1 MKTSQSIDAR
11 TRMFARVIGPYLV
24 LVMAVA
30 IARFSDLRNLISQF
44 TADSSLTWFGGAFVL
59 LAGLI
64 VIALHT
70 SWRGA
75 PAIIVS
81 LMGWST
87 ALKGLALMAFPA
99 SYFDFAKS
107 FVDATPVWIATYVL
121 VGVIGLYLTYV
132 GWGSS
137 LRMPTVHGSRSFGRL
152 GHAT

>member
-11 TRMFARVIGPYLV
+11 TQMFARVIGPYLV

-30 IARFSDLRNLISQF
+30 IARFSELRNLISQF
-44 TADSSLTWFGGAFVL
+44 NADSTLTWFGGAFVL
-59 LAGLI
+59 LAGLV

-75 PAIIVS
+75 PAILVS

-87 ALKGLALMAFPA
+87 ALKGFALMAFPA

-107 FVDATPVWIATYVL
+107 FVDATPLWIATYVL
-121 VGVIGLYLTYV
+121 VGLIGL
-132 GWGSS
+132 
-137 LRMPTVHGSRSFGRL
+137 
-152 GHAT
+152 